1 MMYACQILLEN
12 RLSINTVCMTYS
24 IRLEYLNNTK
34 YDINFK

>member
-24 IRLEYLNNTK
+24 IRLEYTK